1 MTTQSDAVIAFILK
15 HEGGYVNDP
24 HDAGGETNFGI
35 SKRQYP
41 NLDIK
46 NLSMAQAA
54 AIYQRDYYA
63 KVKGDAMPAW
73 LALLLTDFAVNAGVG
88 TAVRLLQRLLGQD
101 VDGILGKNSL
111 AAVQRAVANPDNQ
124 LCQDYVVGRRAHY
137 QNLAANKPSQQ
148 KFLKGWLN
156 RTQECADL
164 AEQWAQQQPTS

>member
-1 MTTQSDAVIAFILK
+1 MTPQASTIIAFILK

-46 NLSMAQAA
+46 NLTKQQAA
-54 AIYQRDYYA
+54 EIYQRDYYA
-63 KVKGDAMPAW
+63 MVKGDSLPAW
-73 LALLLTDFAVNAGVG
+73 LALLLTDFGVNAGTG
-88 TAVRLLQRLLGQD
+88 TAARLLQRILGQA

-111 AAVQRAVANPDNQ
+111 AAVQMALSNPNNQ
-124 LCQDYVVGRRAHY
+124 LRQDYVAGRRAHY
-137 QNLAANKPSQQ
+137 QNLVAQKPSQQ

-156 RTQECADL
+156 RTNECAAL
-164 AEQWAQQQPTS
+164 AEQWALQPPV